1 MQEPSFINRRQFIGQ
16 AGCAALGTT
25 GMLST
30 LLNLGLATRVMA
42 AEPDDYKAMICIF
55 LLGGN
60 DSYNMLIPA
69 NADEYAY
76 YLSARGGLYDETN
89 SPAGMG
95 LGAPNSNGSM
105 AALPI
110 QPSNIPGR
118 AFGVHPR
125 MPTFQKMFNDGSLA
139 FVANIGSM
147 QKPIANVAEYKQ
159 NGLNNHPLGL
169 FSHSDQ
175 QQQWQT
181 CMPDKRSSI
190 GWAGRAMD
198 ILQNSQPRGQKSSFS
213 ISISG
218 TNILQTGN
226 IIVPYTMSING
237 LVPLE
242 GYKPFN
248 AGADD
253 SLSNRTA
260 YIRSQAVNQLLGST
274 YRNIFEQTYAKATVD
289 AQDSLAAFQ
298 DELKTDAF
306 PNWDASNASPLEKQ
320 LKLVAN
326 VIHAYKDSTTKRQ
339 TFFISIGG
347 YDSHRN
353 MMTQHPELMANLNT
367 SIGNFWKNL
376 GDLIKP
382 SVTLFTASDFGR
394 TLSGN
399 GNGTDHAW
407 GGNHFVLGGAVKG
420 GQIFG
425 NYPIFDANVIS
436 STYDVGQGRLIPS
449 YSVEEYVYP
458 ILKWFGLTDSDLFGA
473 VFPGYATR
481 FGTGGIRTSYAL
493 YG

>member
-1 MQEPSFINRRQFIGQ
+1 
-16 AGCAALGTT
+16 
-25 GMLST
+25 
-30 LLNLGLATRVMA
+30 MA

-60 DSYNMLIPA
+60 DSYNMLVPT

-89 SPAGMG
+89 SPAGMA
-95 LGAPNSNGSM
+95 LGAPNAGGPM
-105 AALPI
+105 ALLPI

-118 AFGVHPR
+118 SFGVHPR
-125 MPTFQKMFNDGSLA
+125 MPAFQKMFNDGKLA
-139 FVANIGSM
+139 YVANVGSM

-198 ILQNSQPRGQKSSFS
+198 ILRNAQPRGQKSSFS
-213 ISISG
+213 ISLAG
-218 TNILQTGN
+218 TNIFQTGN
-226 IIVPYTMSING
+226 VIVPYTMSTNG

-248 AGADD
+248 AGGED
-253 SLSNRTA
+253 SLYSR
-260 YIRSQAVNQLLGST
+260 
-274 YRNIFEQTYAKATVD
+274 TYAQATVD

-298 DELKTDAF
+298 DELKTDSF
-306 PNWDASNASPLEKQ
+306 PNWDVSNASPLEKQ

-326 VIHAYKDSTTKRQ
+326 VIHAYKDSPTKRQ
-339 TFFISIGG
+339 TFFITVGG
-347 YDSHRN
+347 YDNHRN
-353 MMTQHPELMANLNT
+353 MMTLHPELMGNLNT
-367 SIGNFWKNL
+367 SIGNFWNNV
-376 GDLIKP
+376 GDATKP

-407 GGNHFVLGGAVKG
+407 GGNHFVLGGAVRG
-420 GQIFG
+420 TQVFG
-425 NYPIFDANVIS
+425 TYPTFDASVIS

-458 ILKWFGLTDSDLFGA
+458 VLKWFGLSDDDLFGA

-481 FGTGGIRTSYAL
+481 FGSGGIRTTYAL

>member
-1 MQEPSFINRRQFIGQ
+1 MNEPSFLNRRQFIGQ

-25 GMLST
+25 GLLST

-42 AEPDDYKAMICIF
+42 SEPDDYKAMICIF
-55 LLGGN
+55 LMGGN
-60 DSYNMLIPA
+60 DSYNMLVPT

-76 YLSARGGLYDETN
+76 YLGARGGLYDLDK
-89 SPAGMG
+89 SPAGMA
-95 LGAPNSNGSM
+95 LGAPGS
-105 AALPI
+105 AVNPLLPI

-118 AFGVHPR
+118 AFGVHPNL
-125 MPTFQKMFNDGSLA
+125 TAFQQMFNVGNLA
-139 FVANIGSM
+139 FVSNVGSM

-181 CMPDKRSSI
+181 CMPDKRASI

-198 ILQNSQPRGQKSSFS
+198 ILQNAQPKGQKSSFS
-213 ISISG
+213 ISLSG

-226 IIVPYTMSING
+226 VIVPYTMSVNG

-242 GYKPFN
+242 GYKPLN
-248 AGADD
+248 VGSDGTLRD
-253 SLSNRTA
+253 RVA
-260 YIRSQAVNQLLGST
+260 YARSQAVDQLLGAT
-274 YRNIFEQTYAKATVD
+274 YRNIFEQTYAKATID
-289 AQDSLAAFQ
+289 AQNSLATFQ
-298 DELKTDAF
+298 DNLKSDAH
-306 PNWDASNASPLEKQ
+306 PNWDVSNAAPLEKQ
-320 LKLVAN
+320 LKLIAN
-326 VIHAYKDSTTKRQ
+326 VIAAYKDSPTKRQ
-339 TFFISIGG
+339 TFFVTVGG
-347 YDSHRN
+347 YDMHRDL
-353 MMTQHPELMANLNT
+353 MLHHPEALGIINT
-367 SIGNFWKNL
+367 AIGKFWSQL
-376 GDLIKP
+376 GDNVKP
-382 SVTLFTASDFGR
+382 SVTLFSASDFAR

-425 NYPIFDANVIS
+425 SYPIFDANVIS

-458 ILKWFGLTDSDLFGA
+458 ILKWFGVSDNDLFGA
-473 VFPGYATR
+473 VFPGYAAR
-481 FGTGGIRTSYAL
+481 FGAGGIRATYPL

>member
-1 MQEPSFINRRQFIGQ
+1 MNQPNFIDRRQFIGQ

-25 GMLST
+25 GLLST

-42 AEPDDYKAMICIF
+42 TEPDDYKAMICIF

-60 DSYNMLIPA
+60 DSYNMLMPA

-76 YLSARGGLYDETN
+76 YLSARGGLYDVNN

-95 LGAPNSNGSM
+95 LGAPGSAVNPM
-105 AALPI
+105 LPI
-110 QPSNIPGR
+110 QPSNISGR
-118 AFGVHPR
+118 AFGIHPNLT
-125 MPTFQKMFNDGSLA
+125 TFQQLFNGGNLA
-139 FVANIGSM
+139 FVSNVGSM
-147 QKPIANVAEYKQ
+147 QKPIANVAEYKEAT
-159 NGLNNHPLGL
+159 LNNHPLGL

-198 ILQNSQPRGQKSSFS
+198 ILQNMQPKGQKSSFS
-213 ISISG
+213 ISLAG

-226 IIVPYTMSING
+226 TVVPYTMNVNG

-242 GYKPFN
+242 GYQPLN
-248 AGADD
+248 AGSDD
-253 SLSNRTA
+253 SLRARVA
-260 YIRSQAVNQLLGST
+260 YARSQAVDELLSST
-274 YRNIFEQTYAKATVD
+274 YRNIFEQTYAKATID
-289 AQDSLAAFQ
+289 AQDSLAMFQ
-298 DELKTDAF
+298 DNLKNDAY
-306 PNWDASNASPLEKQ
+306 PDWDVSNATPLEKQ
-320 LKLVAN
+320 LKLIAN
-326 VIHAYKDSTTKRQ
+326 VIHAYKDSPTKRQ
-339 TFFISIGG
+339 TFFLTVGG
-347 YDSHRN
+347 YDMHRD
-353 MMTQHPELMANLNT
+353 MMTRHVDLMTNLN
-367 SIGNFWKNL
+367 SAVGKFWSQIN
-376 GDLIKP
+376 DRTKP
-382 SVTLFTASDFGR
+382 SVTLFSASDFGR

-425 NYPIFDANVIS
+425 DYPIFNADVIG
-436 STYDVGQGRLIPS
+436 STYDVGQGRLIPG

-458 ILKWFGLTDSDLFGA
+458 VLKWFGVSDNDLFGA

-481 FGTGGIRTSYAL
+481 FGTGGIRKAYPL